1 MHPLI
6 IGRLP
11 EPNNIG
17 GVVIFVSRLLAASK
31 FLNSHKYEFYSTK
44 SFNPFRLGLLIC
56 NSSFVHF
63 NGSNPLAMFFIS
75 ILCHVFDKKL
85 ILSIHAE
92 VGISGTFLNLIE
104 QLAIRFSHKPVV
116 GMGSI
121 EKALRIN
128 QNSISLSSFIEPN
141 VDADRTVDDI
151 LSSIEGKIIYC
162 TNANSFCF
170 DKQNRE
176 LYGITYLINFFKD
189 LEGSILI
196 ISDTSGDYSKE
207 FGKSLP
213 DNVIIIE
220 EDIDFCYLIQQSDC
234 FIRYT
239 STDGDS
245 ISVMESL
252 FFKTSVIATN
262 CIRRHEACILC
273 EYGDMESLAIAVK
286 NFNERRYVDFST
298 IISVH
303 ESYDRL
309 YGEIQKDYS

>member
-1 MHPLI
+1 MRPLI

-44 SFNPFRLGLLIC
+44 SFNPFRLGLLIY

-75 ILCHVFDKKL
+75 ILCHLLDKKL

-104 QLAIRFSHKPVV
+104 QYAIKFSYKPVV
-116 GMGSI
+116 GVGSI

-128 QNSISLSSFIEPN
+128 QNSISLSSFIEPT
-141 VDADRTVDDI
+141 VEKDRVVDDI
-151 LSSIEGKIIYC
+151 LSSIEGKVIFC
-162 TNANSFCF
+162 TNANSLSF

-176 LYGITYLINFFKD
+176 LYGITHLVNYFKG
-189 LEGSILI
+189 LEGTVLI
-196 ISDTSGDYSKE
+196 ISDTSGDYSKK

-213 DNVIIIE
+213 DNIIIIE
-220 EDIDFCYLIQQSDC
+220 KDIDFCYLIQKSNC

-245 ISVMESL
+245 ISVMESI
-252 FFKTSVIATN
+252 FFQTAVIATN
-262 CIRRHEACILC
+262 CIRRHEACFLC
-273 EYGDMESLAIAVK
+273 EYGDMESLNLAVK
-286 NFNERRYVDFST
+286 KFNESRDVDFSN

-303 ESYDRL
+303 KSYDCL
-309 YGEIQKDYS
+309 YSEIQKDYA